1 MIIPVYAQYTAT
13 IQGQVCTTMHNLG
26 EQVQP
31 SNVFCLYPLNLQM
44 EAMVYLVIGIT
55 IAFLLTATMIFSVC
69 QCITKNSRSN
79 AEASKLANI
88 TVSIQKFTKKC
99 MDFGLGGFLTKGN
112 FGCQRIFG
120 VRNPQSQKSTKTTY
134 IFNFTIFPTF
144 RASHQQQLQTLNL
157 IEEVVE
163 VI

>member
-1 MIIPVYAQYTAT
+1 MEDYLFCENKNHFTGIFRQLSTCTADFVNNWEIICLWTTPKFPAKGFSYSQNNEKMIIPVHAQYTAT

-26 EQVQP
+26 AQVQP

-99 MDFGLGGFLTKGN
+99 K
-112 FGCQRIFG
+112 I
-120 VRNPQSQKSTKTTY
+120 
-134 IFNFTIFPTF
+134 
-144 RASHQQQLQTLNL
+144 
-157 IEEVVE
+157 
-163 VI
+163 